1 LIALTTLVWLY
12 THSRKEHIALSSIKM
27 SAYSII
33 LHFIFPIIV
42 RYGHVPSPLLRIA
55 LVS

>member
-27 SAYSII
+27 SAYAII
-33 LHFIFPIIV
+33 LHFTFPIIV
-42 RYGHVPSPLLRIA
+42 RYGHVPSPSYA
-55 LVS
+55 LPL